1 MRVCQSDSVFGRS
14 VISSNVS
21 FGLTK
26 PYGHIRFYLL
36 CAWHGLKVDTSS
48 TLIIQMSFKWEIMC
62 LYDGVFRRTV
72 TTDGCWCYSIA
83 HNKDFHRRKACL
95 SFHIYMVSIYS
106 IQFGIRADFSET
118 TIISHETPSCTLN
131 VVMHNK
137 YKATRRTT
145 KSCAEHFMSALI
157 FSSDSEQTVGSDCV
171 NTICNERTAP
181 ATANRMDGNLCS
193 RSPYLVA
200 VAGGSF
206 TTPVTTQL

>member
-1 MRVCQSDSVFGRS
+1 
-14 VISSNVS
+14 
-21 FGLTK
+21 
-26 PYGHIRFYLL
+26 
-36 CAWHGLKVDTSS
+36 
-48 TLIIQMSFKWEIMC
+48 MSFKWEIMC

-83 HNKDFHRRKACL
+83 HNKDFHRRKACV
-95 SFHIYMVSIYS
+95 SFHIYMVRIYS

-157 FSSDSEQTVGSDCV
+157 FSSDSEQTVGCDCV

-206 TTPVTTQL
+206 TTPVTIQLWNEMVRALRQQQKGHKTSDGYSMVALVRHVANVSVGWGTYCSVIGVVE